1 MNAMFVA
8 GNSDNWKHQCPPGPP
23 SPIPRAPVP
32 GGDGD
37 PAAGLG
43 ESPGQRPPEVPAP
56 DDGDAG
62 AVLDDPVVVGG
73 RERAG
78 AAGLAH
84 LILQLSPFVMRIMV
98 GVETSV
104 AV

>member
-1 MNAMFVA
+1 MFVA
-8 GNSDNWKHQCPPGPP
+8 GNSDNWKKHQCPPGPH